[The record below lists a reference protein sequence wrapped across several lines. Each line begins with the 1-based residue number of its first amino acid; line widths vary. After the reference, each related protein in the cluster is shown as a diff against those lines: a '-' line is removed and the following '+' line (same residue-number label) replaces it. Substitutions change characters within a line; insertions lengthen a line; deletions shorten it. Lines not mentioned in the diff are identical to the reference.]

1 MENLA
6 IKVPFTGIGIKC
18 FFRGSLVINISP
30 SQPLRLMTEKDSCEV
45 FLLMC
50 DVFILFWI
58 DLRDPNPLQ
67 LSGRT
72 FGAVSFVS

>member
-1 MENLA
+1 M
-6 IKVPFTGIGIKC
+6 
-18 FFRGSLVINISP
+18 INISP